1 MTKTTRPFTPDWVS
15 SPGDA
20 IAEFLEER
28 DWTQAQLAERLGEYE
43 GELAQ
48 LKSQGDVVDFAARI
62 AIHSGIVVGRLQHDH
77 LIDRSWMNG
86 LKESFCFQGVE

>member
-1 MTKTTRPFTPDWVS
+1 MSNNKENIFLDEWDNGKSLESEPEREADQWS
-15 SPGDA
+15 R
-20 IAEFLEER
+20 EFLIPCEH
-28 DWTQAQLAERLGEYE
+28 D

-48 LKSQGDVVDFAARI
+48 LKSKADVVDFAARI

-86 LKESFCFQGVE
+86 LKESFCFQWVE